1 MKRVI
6 RFFYYLF
13 QLERLPSR
21 DAVIS
26 GAKQW
31 LIGLGFCAFF
41 WLVSALFI
49 MHSQNGTFVEA
60 CKTIGSGAHPIINNV
75 YAVVLG
81 FFLVC
86 IVIAGIVCAV
96 AFAGL
101 ALGVLAFFAVGCWM
115 LGSWLVHD
123 SKRAALE
130 QLQRLRNA
138 FKQAWSRAC
147 GATT

>member
-31 LIGLGFCAFF
+31 LIGLGFCA
-41 WLVSALFI
+41 
-49 MHSQNGTFVEA
+49 
-60 CKTIGSGAHPIINNV
+60 
-75 YAVVLG
+75 
-81 FFLVC
+81 
-86 IVIAGIVCAV
+86 V

-101 ALGVLAFFAVGCWM
+101 ALGVLAIFAVGCWM

-147 GATT
+147 GTTT

>member
-13 QLERLPSR
+13 QLDRRPGR
-21 DAVIS
+21 DSAIS
-26 GAKQW
+26 VVKQW
-31 LIGLGFCAFF
+31 SIGLGFCAFF
-41 WLVSALFI
+41 WLMSALFI
-49 MHSQNGTFVEA
+49 MHSQDGTFFEA
-60 CKTIGSGAHPIINNV
+60 CKTIVSGAHPIINNV

-86 IVIAGIVCAV
+86 IVIAGIVCAI

-123 SKRAALE
+123 SKRDTLE
-130 QLQRLRNA
+130 QLQRFRNV

-147 GATT
+147 GMTT